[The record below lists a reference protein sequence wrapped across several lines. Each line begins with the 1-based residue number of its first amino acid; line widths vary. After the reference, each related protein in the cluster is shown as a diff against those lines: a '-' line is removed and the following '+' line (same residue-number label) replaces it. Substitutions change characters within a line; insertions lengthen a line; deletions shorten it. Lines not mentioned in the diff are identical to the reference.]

1 MGSGIK
7 GRFIKIRVHNDSDKL
22 EKESQECMKRKREEE
37 LIRQELEANDPFVKN
52 GEETAVLAWKGY

>member
-7 GRFIKIRVHNDSDKL
+7 GRFIKVRIHNDPDKCFKHSWL
-22 EKESQECMKRKREEE
+22 CLSRKREEE